1 MSRKYRNNGQSGR
14 AFATDDLRVPMDW
27 RGGTAVHMSFA
38 EAFFD
43 DLWVEPF
50 LWGIDTLQHM
60 MNVG

>member
-1 MSRKYRNNGQSGR
+1 
-14 AFATDDLRVPMDW
+14 MDW
-27 RGGTAVHMSFA
+27 RGGAAVHMSFA

-43 DLWVEPF
+43 DLLVEPF